1 MFFNLDGAATASFNS
16 INTSYYQTQATVSA
30 NSTKKPLMA
39 FTQYYTV
46 SPDSAYEI
54 ALPAY
59 KRQYIQVI
67 QPILSNQLA
76 IVYVQ
81 LVASVILCLVPFFP
95 DIVTLPFFKM
105 CLSICT

>member
-1 MFFNLDGAATASFNS
+1 MESYWDGFCVSGVLNRAEWIKFLGMFFNLDGAATASFNS

-67 QPILSNQLA
+67 QPTLNNWLA
-76 IVYVQ
+76 IVCAQ
-81 LVASVILCLVPFFP
+81 LVSSML
-95 DIVTLPFFKM
+95 
-105 CLSICT
+105 